1 MTEKLEF
8 SFDKHVDPKKLR
20 LIFNQNK
27 WAQKLTD
34 LELKNMLEKSSVM
47 LGVWEGNRLVG
58 FARAVSDGV
67 HQCVIEDVIVDES
80 YRGTGI
86 GTKIVELIVNRLSDV
101 EHIYLFT
108 SGTEKLR
115 KFYERIGF
123 SFIPYLKTRADILN
137 SFLKDYIDYDPLP
150 MDLFRYRKETD
161 KLDFSFD
168 RPVSHEEIGYLFE
181 QTQWAQGRTV
191 EGIKKMLDNSAVK
204 IGVWEGNRLV
214 GFARAV
220 SDGIYR
226 CVIEDVIVD
235 ESYRGKGIGT
245 KIMKLLVEELS
256 DVEHIYL
263 FTSGEKLKKFYE
275 KFDFSLIPYFSMR
288 ISLVYDLPIM
298 DY

>member
-1 MTEKLEF
+1 
-8 SFDKHVDPKKLR
+8 
-20 LIFNQNK
+20 
-27 WAQKLTD
+27 
-34 LELKNMLEKSSVM
+34 
-47 LGVWEGNRLVG
+47 
-58 FARAVSDGV
+58 
-67 HQCVIEDVIVDES
+67 
-80 YRGTGI
+80 
-86 GTKIVELIVNRLSDV
+86 
-101 EHIYLFT
+101 
-108 SGTEKLR
+108 
-115 KFYERIGF
+115 
-123 SFIPYLKTRADILN
+123 
-137 SFLKDYIDYDPLP
+137 
-150 MDLFRYRKETD
+150 
-161 KLDFSFD
+161 
-168 RPVSHEEIGYLFE
+168 
-181 QTQWAQGRTV
+181 
-191 EGIKKMLDNSAVK
+191 MLDNSAVK

>member
-8 SFDKHVDPKKLR
+8 SFDKHVDQKDLR
-20 LIFNQNK
+20 PIFNQNK

-67 HQCVIEDVIVDES
+67 HQ
-80 YRGTGI
+80 
-86 GTKIVELIVNRLSDV
+86 
-101 EHIYLFT
+101 
-108 SGTEKLR
+108 
-115 KFYERIGF
+115 
-123 SFIPYLKTRADILN
+123 
-137 SFLKDYIDYDPLP
+137 
-150 MDLFRYRKETD
+150 
-161 KLDFSFD
+161 
-168 RPVSHEEIGYLFE
+168 
-181 QTQWAQGRTV
+181 
-191 EGIKKMLDNSAVK
+191 
-204 IGVWEGNRLV
+204 
-214 GFARAV
+214 
-220 SDGIYR
+220 